1 MLFLEKMDING
12 DEMHDLFK
20 FFKRQTSSLFV
31 PRYGMASRI
40 YDYHTKFLCN
50 RYGEVKKYYGSR
62 VEMAIIEAD
71 IKDLIKEKFD
81 EKKYKNL
88 IEPVDMYEWHKSLKS
103 GNQYG

>member
-1 MLFLEKMDING
+1 MHELFR
-12 DEMHDLFK
+12 FY
-20 FFKRQTSSLFV
+20 KRCSPLLFV

-71 IKDLIKEKFD
+71 IRELIKEKF
-81 EKKYKNL
+81 E
-88 IEPVDMYEWHKSLKS
+88 
-103 GNQYG
+103 